1 MICLPE
7 GTTITASSALST
19 GKQTAHVYVPRIV
32 HVDWA
37 SVHALIGVAT
47 HTAWAI
53 LARKYKSIRLVGK
66 SAELHRLAG
75 DLMKAWCWELVEG
88 QITT

>member
-1 MICLPE
+1 MPE
-7 GTTITASSALST
+7 GIGTAMSASAAVSL
-19 GKQTAHVYVPRIV
+19 GKQTARVYVPRIV

-37 SVHALIGVAT
+37 TVHALIGVAS

-53 LARKYKSIRLVGK
+53 LARKHKSIRLVGK
-66 SAELHRLAG
+66 STELHRLAG

-88 QITT
+88 QIS